1 MKVILFKD
9 VKNLGKAREIKDVSD
24 GYARNF
30 LLPHKLAEIATPE
43 LIKKSEDQKISAA
56 KKAEENLLEAEKLA
70 EMLDGAIVKIKA
82 RANEEGKLFGSITP
96 EMISG
101 ALAEENFDIS
111 KDGGITIANPIRETG
126 EHKIT
131 INLPHGLEAE
141 ITVLVEKE

>member
-1 MKVILFKD
+1 MKVILLKD
-9 VKNLGKAREIKDVSD
+9 IKNLGKAWEIKDVSD

-30 LLPHKLAEIATPE
+30 LLPHKLAEIATSE
-43 LIKKSEDQKISAA
+43 LIKKSGDQKIAAA
-56 KKAEENLLEAEKLA
+56 KKAEEDLLEAEKFA
-70 EMLDGAIVKIKA
+70 EILDGAVVKIRAK
-82 RANEEGKLFGSITP
+82 ANEEGKLFGSITP

-101 ALAEENFDIS
+101 ALAAENFDT
-111 KDGGITIANPIRETG
+111 KKNGNITIANPIRETG